1 VVVDLSGTV
10 ASCHQFADVITAQV
24 PMCYRGSCV
33 LMFACVYKTSF
44 MNFWQT
50 ELRFASASL
59 SLSVSVCRS
68 RPRATQTMTDPIE
81 MLFRK
86 WSHGA
91 QPPKQLCIR
100 SGPGSQNNDTFGKTY
115 LHMPRLARG
124 RYSQPYSLGGSSD
137 AASGY
142 QYYSNLLLLERSTS
156 ARDGRGS
163 IFLHPTQPIKLWTQ
177 PNPTP
182 ATMLTQGPN
191 PTHPSYTYVK
201 CRHRYCRTHIFTF
214 SLME

>member
-1 VVVDLSGTV
+1 MALRRLKSCGNCSYCYCTVSSVPTTKYKCRDWLIDWLIYLFATLVVVDLSGTV

-50 ELRFASASL
+50 ELRFAPASL
-59 SLSVSVCRS
+59 SLSVSVSRS
-68 RPRATQTMTDPIE
+68 RPWATQTMTDPLE

-142 QYYSNLLLLERSTS
+142 QSTVAICFLYSYWLKELFN
-156 ARDGRGS
+156 
-163 IFLHPTQPIKLWTQ
+163 I
-177 PNPTP
+177 
-182 ATMLTQGPN
+182 
-191 PTHPSYTYVK
+191 
-201 CRHRYCRTHIFTF
+201 
-214 SLME
+214 